1 MIETD
6 WYNWIHPTEERHL
19 ESFKKM
25 LIDTKCFE
33 KACDT
38 CERMLTFFW
47 YKKKGMLTVNL
58 KLLFITFVANVEKT
72 KPLEF
77 CLWFTVLI
85 SKFLSKNF
93 YT

>member
-47 YKKKGMLTVNL
+47 YKKKRD
-58 KLLFITFVANVEKT
+58 ANGEFKASLYYFCSKCRKNKAVRIL
-72 KPLEF
+72 PLIYS
-77 CLWFTVLI
+77 TNIKI
-85 SKFLSKNF
+85 SI
-93 YT
+93 